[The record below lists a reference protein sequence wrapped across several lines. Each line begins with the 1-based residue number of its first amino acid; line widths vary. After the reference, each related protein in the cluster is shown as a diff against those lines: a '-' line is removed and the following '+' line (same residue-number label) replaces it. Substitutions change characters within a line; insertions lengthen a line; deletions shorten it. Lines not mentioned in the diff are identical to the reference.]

1 LVEEVAHQDLQIV
14 GKAALLQASSLAE
27 QLTQVQ
33 GEVEEGRIQV
43 EVAQTVAVAAG
54 AEARMI
60 VQQVIQ
66 ERALKALQEVL
77 VYQEAVVTAQVVVV
91 WDLLDPM
98 RPVQIQ
104 EHQVERVLR
113 ILLEEVRPLLRVEG
127 VEADMQEDQ
136 PLLVAQGLEVRV
148 LWQIRAH
155 EVAMA
160 QQIQD
165 QEAVVLVH
173 SQVVAVQVARVL

>member
-1 LVEEVAHQDLQIV
+1 VEEVAHQDLQIV
-14 GKAALLQASSLAE
+14 GKAALLQVSSLAE
-27 QLTQVQ
+27 QLTQAQ

-43 EVAQTVAVAAG
+43 EVVQMVAAAAA

-66 ERALKALQEVL
+66 ERARKALQEVL
-77 VYQEAVVTAQVVVV
+77 VYQEVVVTAQVAVV

-104 EHQVERVLR
+104 EHQVERALR
-113 ILLEEVRPLLRVEG
+113 IVLEEVRSLLRVAG
-127 VEADMQEDQ
+127 VEADTQEDQ
-136 PLLVAQGLEVRV
+136 PLLVAQGLEARV
-148 LWQIRAH
+148 LWQIREH

-173 SQVVAVQVARVL
+173 SQVVAVQVDRVL